1 MSPNGGHFVLSE
13 HLPAVIVVAPMLAAT
28 LVAMVRHNSFAWAF
42 SLIVAWSLPV
52 FSALLLL
59 QVLDG
64 SVTSYA
70 LGGWKPPFGI
80 EYRVDIVNAL
90 TLLLVSSIG
99 AVVMPYALRSVARD
113 LDGANEHWFYSIY
126 LLCLCGLLG
135 MTVSGDAFNIFVF
148 MEISSLATY
157 VLIAMGRRREAL
169 LSAYQYLIMGTIG
182 ATLYVLG
189 VGLLYIVTGS
199 LNLADIAERIGPAM
213 SDHSRPIM
221 AALAFILVGI
231 SLKLALFPLHVW
243 LPNAYAFAPSFATIF
258 LAATATKVA
267 IYILLRLYFSVFGV
281 AISLSQLPV
290 TEVILVLSLAAM
302 FIASVLAIY
311 EDRVARMLAYSS
323 VAQIGYITLGIAIA
337 NKAGL
342 TGSIVHIVNH
352 GIMKAAL
359 FAAVGAVAFRMGTD
373 RLSQLGGIG
382 NKMPLT
388 MAAFVIGGLSI
399 IGVPGTV
406 GFISKWYL
414 GVGAMEIGW
423 WPIVLAMMA
432 SSLIAVIYI
441 GRVIEVAYFRPLS
454 EKCTNAKEPPLSM
467 LAPIIILALATV
479 YFGLETSWTGEIAGK
494 AAEQLLGGLKQ

>member
-1 MSPNGGHFVLSE
+1 MSSTEGSFVLGE
-13 HLPAVIVVAPMLAAT
+13 HLPALIVVLPMIASAV
-28 LVAMVRHNSFAWAF
+28 VAMLRHGRLAWAI

-52 FSALLLL
+52 FSAMLLIE
-59 QVLDG
+59 VLDG
-64 SVTSYA
+64 TVISYA
-70 LGGWKPPFGI
+70 LGGWEPPYGI

-90 TLLLVSSIG
+90 TLLLVSGIG
-99 AVVMPYALRSVARD
+99 AVVMPYALRSV
-113 LDGANEHWFYSIY
+113 EHDIEADNHPWFYCIY

-135 MTVSGDAFNIFVF
+135 MAVTGDAFNIFVF

-157 VLIAMGRRREAL
+157 VLIAMGRRKRAL

-189 VGLLYIVTGS
+189 IGLLYIVTGS
-199 LNLADIAERIGPAM
+199 LNLADIADRIGPAM
-213 SDHSRPIM
+213 EDYSRPIM
-221 AALAFILVGI
+221 AGLAFILVGI

-267 IYILLRLYFSVFGV
+267 VYIFLRLYFSVFGA
-281 AISLSQLPV
+281 AISISDLPV
-290 TEVILVLSLAAM
+290 TEVLLALSLAAM

-311 EDRVARMLAYSS
+311 EDRIQRMLAYSS

-342 TGSIVHIVNH
+342 TGSIAHLVNH

-359 FAAVGAVAFRMGTD
+359 FAAIGAVAFRVGTD
-373 RLSQLGGIG
+373 KLSELGGLG
-382 NKMPLT
+382 TKMPIT

-406 GFISKWYL
+406 GFVSKWYL
-414 GVGAMEIGW
+414 GVGAIEEGW
-423 WPIVLAMMA
+423 WLIVIAMMA

-441 GRVIEVAYFRPLS
+441 GRVIEVAYFKPLS
-454 EKCTNAKEPPLSM
+454 KDCTAASEPPASM
-467 LAPIIILALATV
+467 LVPIIILAVATL
-479 YFGLETSWTGEIAGK
+479 YFGVETSWTGNVAGQ
-494 AAEQLLGGLKQ
+494 AAEQLLEGLKQ

>member
-1 MSPNGGHFVLSE
+1 MSATGEGFNVSE
-13 HLPAVIVVAPMLAAT
+13 HLPALIVVTPMIAST
-28 LVAMVRHNSFAWAF
+28 VVAMLRSSRLAWAI
-42 SLIVAWSLPV
+42 STLVAWSLPV
-52 FSALLLL
+52 LSAMLLMKV
-59 QVLDG
+59 QDAG
-64 SVTSYA
+64 TISYA
-70 LGGWKPPFGI
+70 LGGWQPPFGI
-80 EYRVDIVNAL
+80 EYRVDIVNAF
-90 TLLLVSSIG
+90 TLLLVSGIG
-99 AVVMPYALRSVARD
+99 AVVMPYALKSVDKDVQAE
-113 LDGANEHWFYSIY
+113 NQPWFYCIY

-135 MTVSGDAFNIFVF
+135 MAVTGDAFNIFVF
-148 MEISSLATY
+148 MEVSSLATY

-213 SDHSRPIM
+213 ADQSRPIM
-221 AALAFILVGI
+221 AGLAFILVGI

-267 IYILLRLYFSVFGV
+267 VYIFLRLYFFVFGA

-311 EDRVARMLAYSS
+311 EDRIARMLAYSS

-342 TGSIVHIVNH
+342 TGSIVHLVNH

-359 FAAVGAVAFRMGTD
+359 FAAIGAVLFRIGTD
-373 RLSQLGGIG
+373 RLSALGGLG
-382 NKMPLT
+382 TKMPLT
-388 MAAFVIGGLSI
+388 MAVFVIGGLSI

-406 GFISKWYL
+406 GFVSKWYL
-414 GVGAMEIGW
+414 GVGALEEGW
-423 WPIVLAMMA
+423 WPIVLAMMT

-441 GRVIEVAYFRPLS
+441 GRVIEVAYFKPAS
-454 EKCTNAKEPPLSM
+454 ERCADAKEPPLSM
-467 LAPIIILALATV
+467 MLPMLLLAAATL
-479 YFGLETSWTGEIAGK
+479 YFGLETSWTGDVAGK
-494 AAEQLLGGLKQ
+494 AAEQLLEGLKQ